1 MFLHLLLA
9 YQNLWLQLAKP
20 ENCGEGIFRLNSSVV
35 YQIYG

>member
-1 MFLHLLLA
+1 MFLRLWLA

-20 ENCGEGIFRLNSSVV
+20 ENCGEGIFWLNISVV